1 MNHIESYH
9 NNSVFDKNQQRLN
22 DFNGKKDRINNCG
35 SEFKNVFKEYI
46 NIRKSTADRQI
57 AEADRQIAAADQRS
71 AEAREGAKKAFS
83 EFLDVVI
90 DCYKLSPN
98 NKKLET
104 FNSEVEGA
112 ISLAKSFEFDYKAII
127 YEKFGNEIELENGFL
142 KFFKIE

>member
-1 MNHIESYH
+1 
-9 NNSVFDKNQQRLN
+9 LN

-46 NIRKSTADRQI
+46 NIRKST
-57 AEADRQIAAADQRS
+57 ADRQIAAADQRS